1 MRNLIALPVV
11 TALLLPATAQ
21 AMTVKEFLAKTDALK
36 AQGLLAMTSP
46 DIGLLRDEIKSAG
59 ATYRAGLARE
69 IAAGRKPS
77 SCPPPVGQVK
87 MTSDDII
94 KEFRAIPEA
103 KRNQS
108 VTNAWATIMTRRH
121 PCR

>member
-1 MRNLIALPVV
+1 MRLPVLTLV
-11 TALLLPATAQ
+11 IAALAMPAAAQ
-21 AMTVKEFLAKTDALK
+21 AMTVREFLAKTDALK

-69 IAAGRKPS
+69 LAAGRKPS

-103 KRNQS
+103 RRNQS
-108 VTNAWATIMTRRH
+108 VTSAWAAIMTRRH